1 MVISLQK
8 MFKLAIFLFKRNLC
22 FPVLNCFTGP
32 EMLIQYCPP
41 GLAATFKKLKFDSQ
55 VKLEACYFTCVS
67 DCTV

>member
-8 MFKLAIFLFKRNLC
+8 MYKLAIFLFKRNLC

-41 GLAATFKKLKFDSQ
+41 GLAATFEK
-55 VKLEACYFTCVS
+55 VEV
-67 DCTV
+67 